1 MPVLST
7 IDEWLQPEFDVD
19 LEFAELITVQFMV
32 LLGTVVFP
40 IITVLAAGSFI
51 VKYVG
56 MYYYYPWLRLLT
68 VVAIP

>member
-1 MPVLST
+1 MST

-56 MYYYYPWLRLLT
+56 MYYYYPLHGCGC
-68 VVAIP
+68 